1 MTSARIPLSW
11 LALLLIAS
19 VLFLVQSFAPGT
31 ASAAVRSAAAH
42 HRATAAVTRAVGSP
56 ALTDAEAASH
66 VRRSSWEP
74 RAQNYTANHRAPTG
88 AELAVFHV
96 AQANLDEWNVN
107 PYAQQVTGDFT
118 GTTDEIIQWAAWKWG
133 IDEDVLRAVATA
145 ESWWKQDGVGQ
156 DGRYYSYGIM
166 QVLNAY
172 AGTDPLARVSTAF
185 NVDFY
190 AAQLRFVF
198 DGKNRWFNDVAH
210 GQTYGPGDVWGSV
223 ASWYAGAWWTD
234 PAVGY
239 IDTVKGYLA
248 TRDWEQPGF

>member
-88 AELAVFHV
+88 AELAVFHA

-107 PYAQQVTGDFT
+107 PYAQQVTGNFT

-133 IDEDVLRAVATA
+133 IDEDIIRAQACA

-156 DGRYYSYGIM
+156 DGQYYSYGLM
-166 QVLNAY
+166 QVLNQF

-198 DGKNRWFNDVAH
+198 DGKNRWFNDVPH
-210 GQTYGPGDVWGSV
+210 GRTYGPGDIWGSV
-223 ASWYAGAWWTD
+223 GSWYAGAWWTD

-239 IDTVKGYLA
+239 IDTVKAHLA
-248 TRDWEQPGF
+248 NRDWEQAGF